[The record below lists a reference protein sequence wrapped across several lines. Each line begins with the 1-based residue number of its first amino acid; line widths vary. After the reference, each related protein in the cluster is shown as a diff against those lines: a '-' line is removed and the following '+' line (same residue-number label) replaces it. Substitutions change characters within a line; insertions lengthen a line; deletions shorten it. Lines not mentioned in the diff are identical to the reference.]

1 MVLLPYKNTDSPA
14 VVIEL
19 KYEKSAETAIE
30 QIKRKD
36 YCDAL
41 EGFSG
46 EILLVGVSYDG
57 EKRHRCVIEK
67 VTK

>member
-1 MVLLPYKNTDSPA
+1 M
-14 VVIEL
+14 IEL
-19 KYEKSAETAIE
+19 KYEKSAESAIE

-36 YCDAL
+36 YCDSL

-67 VTK
+67 VMK